1 MSFLFFDTLALVGTA
16 CSLFSFPVTFNVL
29 FVRIEFILPIPL
41 YAIQKDS
48 HNPLMS
54 FLTPLPSLVLCGL
67 EGSLSLTFL
76 QPD

>member
-16 CSLFSFPVTFNVL
+16 CSLVSFSVTINVL
-29 FVRIEFILPIPL
+29 FVRIEFLLPILL
-41 YAIQKDS
+41 YAIQTDS
-48 HNPLMS
+48 RNPLMS
-54 FLTPLPSLVLCGL
+54 FLTPPPSLVLCGL